1 MRHRLIYVLW
11 ILLPCLSGC
20 SSIKVYVEN
29 PKQTAIAGSTYAFVP
44 IQEGV
49 LDQASTILYDE
60 IRQRITREMNERRYT
75 LDTER
80 PDMLVAFNILTEEQR
95 KEVTKS
101 SDPYGGYG
109 PMWPY
114 AYPGGW
120 WPQMD
125 RYRYKEIRIEKT
137 ATLVV
142 DVVSS
147 EEKKLLWR
155 GIGIGPV
162 NDPEERFETAYK
174 TVTKLFKKFPAPSSN
189 TAKESLSSS

>member
-1 MRHRLIYVLW
+1 MCQQIVYFWW
-11 ILLPCLSGC
+11 IAAFLLSC
-20 SSIKVYVEN
+20 SSVKVYVEH
-29 PKQTAIAGSTYAFVP
+29 PEPTTALSATYAFVP

-49 LDQASTILYDE
+49 LDPASAVLYDE
-60 IRQRITREMNERRYT
+60 IRQRIVQEMNERNYT
-75 LDTER
+75 LDTEQ
-80 PDMLVAFNILTEEQR
+80 PTMLIAFNVLTEEQR

-109 PMWPY
+109 GYGGMWRY

-120 WPQMD
+120 LPTMD

-137 ATLVV
+137 GTLVV
-142 DVVSS
+142 DVVSA

-162 NDPEERFETAYK
+162 NDPEERFETAYR
-174 TVTKLFKKFPAPSSN
+174 TVSKLFKKFPDH
-189 TAKESLSSS
+189 